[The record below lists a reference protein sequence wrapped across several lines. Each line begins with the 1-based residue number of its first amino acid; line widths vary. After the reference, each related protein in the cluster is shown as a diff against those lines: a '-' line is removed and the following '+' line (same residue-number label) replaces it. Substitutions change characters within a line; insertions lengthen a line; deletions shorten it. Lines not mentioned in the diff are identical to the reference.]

1 MGPIYDPAAPTTS
14 GPYDDAMLEEFDDGQ
29 DETADGTGGEHPRR
43 HRRLGRGRRIVVSV
57 LALLLLVVVGVGGYG
72 WFLSSKVDRNLKH
85 EALLGSAAGQT
96 TTSKGKKLVADEG
109 TNYLLIGSDA
119 RPGETASRADV
130 IQLVHVDQD
139 RGQVWIIH
147 FPRDLYVPIPG
158 RGEDKINAA
167 YAYGQSPLL
176 VRTIQDLVGVKVDHV
191 AKTDFEG
198 FKNLTDALGG
208 VTVNNSQ
215 PSPQFPRGS
224 VDLDGERALL
234 YVRERKTLAEGDISR
249 GQRQQAWLKGIM
261 AKTLT
266 PGVLLN
272 PGKLNAV
279 IDAGTSNTVVDNSL
293 TGGKIRSEAVKMRSV
308 RGSDI
313 HFVTAP
319 FSGYGTA
326 PDGGSIDVLD
336 EQGMSELSD
345 ALRTDRMESYQP

>member
-1 MGPIYDPAAPTTS
+1 MGPIYDPGGAPRP
-14 GPYDDAMLEEFDDGQ
+14 GPYHDAMLEEFDDGQ
-29 DETADGTGGEHPRR
+29 DETADGTGGERRRR
-43 HRRLGRGRRIVVSV
+43 HRRMGPGRRILVSV

-85 EALLGSAAGQT
+85 EPLLGRAAKQT
-96 TTSKGKKLVADEG
+96 ETTKGKKLVADQG

-130 IQLVHVDQD
+130 IQLIHVSHDHD
-139 RGQVWIIH
+139 KVWIIH

-158 RGEDKINAA
+158 RGQDKINAA
-167 YAYGQSPLL
+167 YAYGESPLL
-176 VRTIQDLVGVKVDHV
+176 VSTIQDLVGVKVDHV

-224 VDLDGERALL
+224 VELDGERALR

-272 PGKLNAV
+272 PAKLNAV
-279 IDAGTSNTVVDNSL
+279 IEAGTSNTVVDDSL
-293 TGGKIRSEAVKMRSV
+293 TAGTIRSQAVRMRSV

-319 FSGYGTA
+319 FSGYGTSPSGA
-326 PDGGSIDVLD
+326 SIDVLD

-345 ALRTDRMESYQP
+345 ALRTDRMESYQE